1 MNNKD
6 LHIEEEMNVESTIEY
21 LEKLLLTNVSNI
33 DDIWNKVN
41 NKMKVNDSKSSLD
54 KIITSLSSILEN
66 IEKLS
71 ESNTFE
77 NEELPEMYNQQ
88 QVLIKNI
95 IEISKTYKTIL
106 LKQITN
112 EKENFQTIQ
121 SKEEEI
127 RQLEAELSFAVSTN
141 QKTMKYLKDELQ
153 HQERLD
159 KLISEDNNEL
169 KDQIENQLRTIHE
182 RISPLLDQLE
192 LNSDDSDTLDLYMK
206 AIDQLEEH
214 SDQLRS
220 EIERLSLQLDQ
231 SNIQIHDNEYIIRS
245 LQEKQDDIIVEKEKI
260 KAKYT
265 TNLENVQNELLQL
278 KLDYNQLAE
287 ENKDLMVFKK
297 SFDQIISEKD
307 LEVLKL
313 KEDLAKFSD
322 NNSNLTKTI
331 EKVQN
336 DLNDLT
342 LENNQLLE
350 KFDQTTSDLIL
361 VRGEYHE
368 LQEKSKEFTS
378 VISSLRSSLL
388 NQKNTFIKIISDIQ
402 SKSLSSTNIPLLIE
416 VLTHEPRTISE
427 IAKVTGKSELK
438 CYTILKELNDNDYIE
453 FQSDG
458 EGASY
463 KEFLV
468 KIKE

>member
-1 MNNKD
+1 
-6 LHIEEEMNVESTIEY
+6 
-21 LEKLLLTNVSNI
+21 
-33 DDIWNKVN
+33 
-41 NKMKVNDSKSSLD
+41 
-54 KIITSLSSILEN
+54 
-66 IEKLS
+66 
-71 ESNTFE
+71 
-77 NEELPEMYNQQ
+77 
-88 QVLIKNI
+88 
-95 IEISKTYKTIL
+95 
-106 LKQITN
+106 
-112 EKENFQTIQ
+112 
-121 SKEEEI
+121 
-127 RQLEAELSFAVSTN
+127 
-141 QKTMKYLKDELQ
+141 
-153 HQERLD
+153 
-159 KLISEDNNEL
+159 
-169 KDQIENQLRTIHE
+169 
-182 RISPLLDQLE
+182 
-192 LNSDDSDTLDLYMK
+192 
-206 AIDQLEEH
+206 
-214 SDQLRS
+214 
-220 EIERLSLQLDQ
+220 
-231 SNIQIHDNEYIIRS
+231 
-245 LQEKQDDIIVEKEKI
+245 
-260 KAKYT
+260 
-265 TNLENVQNELLQL
+265 
-278 KLDYNQLAE
+278 AE